1 MKKVITAVVFCFA
14 ITQGHAQLQK
24 ADEVKQALATTNK
37 DTTAWAY
44 GGFINVGMNEGFL
57 HNWAAGGELA
67 SFTVNTIFS
76 GHLDRLAGKV
86 VWSNNLDMTYG
97 LNYTYSTLF
106 VPKKTDDRID
116 FTSKYGTRIDTA
128 KNWYFSA
135 LMNFKSQFTK
145 GYDYTKPDWQKQPSS
160 KFFAPAYFTGAVGL
174 EYRKGSDISLFFSP
188 IAARATFVDKY
199 YTSLSPQGAFG
210 VDYNKTV
217 KYEFG
222 AYLSCRYLAEI
233 SKKVKYKT
241 RLDLYANYLA
251 KDTKDSVGT
260 VVKKDNPGNIAI
272 LFDNLLTCK
281 ISKYINLTFGA
292 TFIYDNN
299 QPYSKTYLN
308 SVTKTTELKD
318 DPGRDIG
325 WLQIKQLF
333 TFGVEYKF

>member
-1 MKKVITAVVFCFA
+1 MKKVIAVTLLSLGST
-14 ITQGHAQLQK
+14 ISHAQLKK
-24 ADEVKQALATTNK
+24 ADEIKTALATTNK

-44 GGFINVGMNEGFL
+44 GGFINVGVNEGFL

-86 VWSNNLDMTYG
+86 VWSNNLDATYG
-97 LNYTYSTLF
+97 LNYTYSTFF

-116 FTSKYGTRIDTA
+116 FTSKYGTRLDTA
-128 KNWYFSA
+128 RNWYFSA
-135 LMNFKSQFTK
+135 LFNFKSQFTK
-145 GYDYTKPDWQKQPSS
+145 GYDYTKTDWQRQPTS
-160 KFFAPAYFTGAVGL
+160 KFFSPAYFTGAVGF
-174 EYRKGSDISLFFSP
+174 EYRKGSDVSVFCSP
-188 IAARATFVDKY
+188 IAARAIFVDKY

-210 VDYNKTV
+210 VDYNKTT

-222 AYLSCRYLAEI
+222 AYISARYLAEI
-233 SKKVKYKT
+233 SKNIKYKT
-241 RLDLYANYLA
+241 RLDLYSNYLA

-260 VVKKDNPGNIAI
+260 VVKRDNPGNIAV
-272 LFDNLLTCK
+272 LFDNLFTYRL
-281 ISKYINLTFGA
+281 SKYVNLTFGA

-299 QPYSKTYLN
+299 QPYSKTYTN
-308 SVTKTTELKD
+308 TAAATQLKD

-333 TFGVEYKF
+333 TFGIEYKF